1 MFRTIIGAAAL
12 TLVSTFASAAD
23 YPQQDLQG
31 IIQWGAGGSTDLV
44 MRSVSPHVEKILG
57 RSIVMT
63 NKTGGVGVIAT
74 QFVSTQ
80 PSDGYT
86 LLMSAEN
93 PQLYKV
99 MGLSKLDY
107 KDFYPVDIL
116 ARGIPVLVAN
126 KDAPYNTIK
135 ELVDY
140 VQARPGTV
148 KMGSTGPGGLP
159 SVVGAM
165 LSSKLKNFK
174 VTSVPFDGDGPA
186 LTAMQGGAVDFMPAV
201 LGAAVEHVKAGR
213 IKILGIFDTEANA
226 VLPDAK
232 PIVADYPEFA
242 NILPW
247 GPFFG
252 VFVKRDTPDDIK
264 AKLVDAFKKGAEH
277 ADFQKLLTDRGY
289 VSMNISGDEADSF
302 LKKWQSTTAWVV
314 FEGGMAK
321 KSPEEF
327 GIPKPE

>member
-1 MFRTIIGAAAL
+1 MLKKLVGAVAL
-12 TLVSTFASAAD
+12 SMIASFAMAD
-23 YPQQDLQG
+23 DFPKQDLQG

-44 MRSVSPHVEKILG
+44 MRSVAPHVEKELG

-93 PQLYKV
+93 PQLYKI
-99 MGLSKLDY
+99 MGLSNLDY
-107 KDFYPVDIL
+107 ANFYPVNVL
-116 ARGIPVLVAN
+116 ARGVPVLVAN
-126 KDAPYNTIK
+126 KDAPFNSVK

-140 VQARPGTV
+140 VTANPGKV
-148 KMGSTGPGGLP
+148 RMGSTGPGGLP

-165 LSSKLKNFK
+165 LSSKLANFK
-174 VTSVPFDGDGPA
+174 VTAVPFDGDGPA

-213 IKILGIFDTEANA
+213 IKILGIFDEQASP
-226 VLPDAK
+226 VLPDAR
-232 PIVADYPEFA
+232 PITADYPQFESL
-242 NILPW
+242 LPW

-252 VFVKRDTPDDIK
+252 VFVKADTPDDVK
-264 AKLVDAFKKGAEH
+264 AKLVSAFKKGAESE
-277 ADFQKLLTDRGY
+277 AFQKLLSDRGY
-289 VSMNISGDEADSF
+289 VSMNIAGDEANAF
-302 LKKWQSTTAWVV
+302 LKKWQSTTSWVV
-314 FEGGMAK
+314 YDAGMGK
-321 KSPEEF
+321 KSPDEF
-327 GIPKPE
+327 GIPKP